1 MLYLYFKRFLDI
13 IFAITVIFFLL
24 PIYIIISFAIFLQD
38 GNSFIFKQKRIGQF
52 GKEFSFYKFRTM
64 PINTPD
70 VVSIKKDEIEITFF
84 GKFLR
89 RFNLDELPQFFN
101 VLIGDMSV
109 MGPRPSLISQ
119 INLIELRKKNGSIN
133 IRPGITG
140 WAQVNSY
147 DNMPETEK
155 AHYDGEYYN
164 ELSLYLDIKIFFKTL
179 IYFTKKPPTY

>member
-1 MLYLYFKRFLDI
+1 
-13 IFAITVIFFLL
+13 
-24 PIYIIISFAIFLQD
+24 
-38 GNSFIFKQKRIGQF
+38 
-52 GKEFSFYKFRTM
+52 M
-64 PINTPD
+64 PPD
-70 VVSIKKDEIEITFF
+70 VVSIKDEIEITFF

-155 AHYDGEYYN
+155 AHYDG
-164 ELSLYLDIKIFFKTL
+164 DIIMN
-179 IYFTKKPPTY
+179 